1 MNTVMENKKEYKS
14 FDEIDVSTMT
24 IVATTNWK
32 IDIKSLFEYLETTPY
47 TVTPKKRGRKPKNLK
62 EEPVKEIKEGSVV
75 TMIYKDKMK
84 GVFLKEKKAEKK
96 SNYFR
101 NSLTIVIFIKGK
113 MINAKISENGKFQIT
128 GCKTEQHAEECIKF
142 IWSYIQTIN
151 SLHKINICKY
161 TGKPECIFVIYMT
174 NMDFEIGFKINRQA
188 LDQYINENTM
198 HDSILETSFGYPGVN
213 IKMKL
218 NRNKN
223 PTIKKIYLDSETF
236 LWKNT
241 EISYEDYTSTLQQKD
256 KKKDLKERQH
266 TFLVFQSGNVI
277 LSSKHIIY
285 MKEVY
290 EEFMSTV
297 FSARNIIEETLC

>member
-1 MNTVMENKKEYKS
+1 MNSIVENKKEYKT
-14 FDEIDVSTMT
+14 FNEIDVSTMT

-32 IDIKSLFEYLETTPY
+32 IDIKSLFEYLEVTPF
-47 TVTPKKRGRKPKNLK
+47 TVIPKKRGRKPKKLR

-84 GVFLKEKKAEKK
+84 GVFLKEKKADKK
-96 SNYFR
+96 TNYFR

-113 MINAKISENGKFQIT
+113 MINTKISENGKFQIT
-128 GCKTEQHAEECIKF
+128 GSKTEQHAEECIKF

-151 SLHKINICKY
+151 SLHNINICKY
-161 TGKPECIFVIYMT
+161 TDKPECIFVIYMT

-188 LDQYINENTM
+188 LDQYINENTV

-223 PTIKKIYLDSETF
+223 PTIKKIYLDETKV
-236 LWKNT
+236 WKNT
-241 EISYEDYTSTLQQKD
+241 EILYEDYTNTLSPKD

-285 MKEVY
+285 MKDVY
-290 EEFMSTV
+290 EEFMTTI
-297 FSARNIIEETLC
+297 FSARKIIEENLS